1 MRKLTGNAA
10 VCAAAIC
17 AAAFAVADSASILDD
32 PSKPWSYFVHPVTC
46 IGMPLQTAKT
56 GIQVTPEGTIFTG
69 EHELALFFGDERKP
83 LACRQRRF
91 VDDIPIVEDEWR
103 DGDCRYRWTLFGS
116 TLTCDQRND
125 NTAVFARLEVRNVG
139 AGTASPKIWASMK
152 ASGGFRR
159 QGRAPF
165 NASWHYRFSGD
176 ELWRGDKGREC
187 LQVIYPAGADTK
199 FAALGAPYKEPFTA
213 KDVGIGASTDAGI
226 VLYRPNLKPGEKR
239 SFIFKL
245 PRAPTADAKYL
256 AELRGANFDKE
267 LKAVQ
272 DYWRK
277 MLFSKS
283 EILTPGEPKVA
294 SIHRQAAAHVLLAS
308 RCYGGE
314 PQQTDGLPYP
324 MFFLSTQYD
333 YQRLYR
339 DFGWLKMF
347 AAYLDQ
353 STKWQQ
359 PEGLFVKTTFS
370 HGQKILSAHGQPMT
384 AICNTVVDL
393 EDRKLGEKYFPAII
407 RAVEFIRHDSETQPH
422 GLMRASIAYDNEMIK
437 GQYTCHNYW
446 AIIGLRAAIRLA
458 DFLGRDAEAKAWR
471 EFLAKYQA
479 LVLKAVRESAAPD
492 GYVPTGLY
500 GFITGRA
507 ARRGFD
513 EFQTDQDWE
522 NVMLLWPTELVQ
534 SGDPLVSGTLRRL
547 HETKYREGIMSYFNG
562 KYLHQYITCRAA
574 NQSIAEGDARNALI
588 DFYHCI
594 IHSGPAGESFEH
606 QLEPWNKRDVESCPP
621 PHAWGNANCNTLV
634 RNLFLFERGD
644 DTLYVLPALCR
655 AWLKDGEPCGILRAP
670 TRFGEVSV
678 TIVPDANGATLAL
691 DAQWKLTPK
700 HIYFRI
706 PYFVKDWKGE
716 RVVELSPAEKIRRF
730 EWRIDETADCG
741 LYAEI
746 LRRYRREP
754 GHWKGKRSEMPPIP
768 EAKLTP
774 EEERTEIVLSFDG
787 VLQAWRHEYAR
798 RRGKRG
804 EPEFKPVQMRAP
816 SKVERAPPRWR
827 RSQSMSP

>member
-1 MRKLTGNAA
+1 MSMRKLTGNVT

-17 AAAFAVADSASILDD
+17 AAAAFAVADSASMLDD

-69 EHELALFFGDERKP
+69 EHELALFFGDELRP

-103 DGDCRYRWTLFGS
+103 DGDCQYRWTLFGS

-125 NTAVFARLEVRNVG
+125 NTAVFARLEVRNVS

-176 ELWRGDKGREC
+176 ELWRGNKGREC
-187 LQVIYPAGADTK
+187 LQVIYPAGADAK
-199 FAALGAPYKEPFTA
+199 FAALGEPYKEPFTA
-213 KDVGIGASTDAGI
+213 GNVGIGANIDAGI

-277 MLFSKS
+277 MLYSKS

-324 MFFLSTQYD
+324 MYFPSTQYD

-353 STKWQQ
+353 SAKWQQ
-359 PEGLFVKTTFS
+359 PEGLFLKTTFT
-370 HGQKILSAHGQPMT
+370 HGQKILNAHGQPMT

-393 EDRKLGEKYFPAII
+393 EDRKLGEKYFPAIS

-507 ARRGFD
+507 ARHGFD

-534 SGDPLVSGTLRRL
+534 PGDPLVSGTLRRL

-634 RNLFLFERGD
+634 RNLFLFEHGD

-670 TRFGEVSV
+670 TWFGEVSV

-691 DAQWKLTPK
+691 DAQWKHVPK

-706 PYFVKDWKGE
+706 PYFVKGWKGE
-716 RVVELSPAEKIRRF
+716 RVVELSPEEKSRRF
-730 EWRIDETADCG
+730 EWRIDETADRG

-754 GHWKGKRSEMPPIP
+754 GHWKGKRSEIPPIP

-774 EEERTEIVLSFDG
+774 EEERTEIALSFAG

-798 RRGKRG
+798 RRGERG

-816 SKVERAPPRWR
+816 GSSLRAVPVAAP
-827 RSQSMSP
+827 